1 MDIFRFR
8 HRRRPRWIALFALT
22 LVSTVITY
30 QSVSNG
36 RNALHQWGPK
46 RNVVVALVDF
56 LPGDRVSENDIRL
69 QPQPETALATDTASS
84 IEQVRQ
90 RLVTEKIAAGEPIL
104 QRRLAAESLEGT
116 SAKVADGRSTFSLS
130 VTRDTPNVAVGD
142 HVDVFALSS
151 KISSRAVVVA
161 SDDQRVMFAVEAK
174 ESSLVARALADGSVV
189 LALVP

>member
-1 MDIFRFR
+1 M
-8 HRRRPRWIALFALT
+8 
-22 LVSTVITY
+22 
-30 QSVSNG
+30 
-36 RNALHQWGPK
+36 
-46 RNVVVALVDF
+46 
-56 LPGDRVSENDIRL
+56 
-69 QPQPETALATDTASS
+69 
-84 IEQVRQ
+84 
-90 RLVTEKIAAGEPIL
+90 TEKIAAGEPIL
-104 QRRLAAESLEGT
+104 QRRLAAESFEGT